1 MAEGNQLHDIPKRNN
16 IYSILPLAN
25 IFASAYHIA
34 MKDTEIEM
42 IIANM
47 TSCGCSDADTDK
59 VRRMHEAGM
68 DTEIL
73 QCLRSCRCTLL
84 DELHDKQRN
93 VDRID
98 SLIRTAGKLI

>member
-1 MAEGNQLHDIPKRNN
+1 
-16 IYSILPLAN
+16 
-25 IFASAYHIA
+25 
-34 MKDTEIEM
+34 MKDKDIEM

-47 TSCGCSDADTDK
+47 MAAGCSDADAGK

-68 DTEIL
+68 DNEIL

-93 VDRID
+93 VDRMD
-98 SLIRTAGKLI
+98 SLIRSAVKMASEASEQQA